1 MYHGCGFRNRN
12 RTRKLTDYK
21 RDQNC
26 ALSTDEYCWRQ
37 TKQKYLV
44 KKKITTHKEEEK
56 NYETSFIYVSAV
68 NTSLLI
74 C

>member
-26 ALSTDEYCWRQ
+26 VLSTDEYCWRQ

-44 KKKITTHKEEEK
+44 KKK
-56 NYETSFIYVSAV
+56 
-68 NTSLLI
+68 SLHTKKKKRIMKLLLFM
-74 C
+74 